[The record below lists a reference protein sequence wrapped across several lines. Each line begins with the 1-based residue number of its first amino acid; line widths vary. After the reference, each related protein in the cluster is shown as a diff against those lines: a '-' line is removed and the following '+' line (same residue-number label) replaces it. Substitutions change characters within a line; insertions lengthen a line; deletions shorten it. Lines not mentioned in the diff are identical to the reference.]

1 MPNSNSTRRIEDRLH
16 AALRGLQGTEQPPRL
31 RAALEHAVFPAG
43 GRIRPQL
50 CLTVADA
57 AGAPADLADA
67 AGAAV
72 ELVHCA
78 SLVHDDLP
86 CFDDAAL
93 RRGLPTVH
101 TVYGSA
107 LAVLAGD
114 GLIALAFETLGS
126 VAQAYPV
133 QAGRLVQVLA
143 RGMGAGRGLVAGQ
156 AWEAE
161 PVLSL
166 QQYHRA
172 KTGALFE
179 AAAVMGAISGDV
191 EPQPWRSLA
200 AAVGEAY
207 QVADDL
213 ADALGASHDMGKP
226 VGQDL
231 AHHRPSAAGT
241 LGIDGAYARIATL
254 KSEALAVLPEVAG
267 RAQIA
272 RWLGEVVDR
281 LLPSARAEAV

>member
-1 MPNSNSTRRIEDRLH
+1 MSNSTRRIEERLH
-16 AALRGLQGTEQPPRL
+16 AALRGLEGPDQPPRL
-31 RAALEHAVFPAG
+31 SAALQHAVFPAG
-43 GRIRPQL
+43 GRIRPHL

-57 AGAPADLADA
+57 SGAPPDLADA
-67 AGAAV
+67 AAAAV

-86 CFDDAAL
+86 CFDDAAV

-101 TVYGSA
+101 QAFGSA

-114 GLIALAFETLGS
+114 GLIALAFETLGG
-126 VAQAYPV
+126 VAHAYPAQV
-133 QAGRLVQVLA
+133 GQLVQVLA
-143 RGMGAGRGLVAGQ
+143 RCMGAGRGLVAGQ
-156 AWEAE
+156 AWEVE

-179 AAAVMGAISGDV
+179 AAAVMGAYCGGVD
-191 EPQPWRSLA
+191 PKPWRTLA
-200 AAVGEAY
+200 GAIGEAY

-213 ADALGASHDMGKP
+213 ADALGAADDMGKP

-241 LGIDGAYARIATL
+241 LGIEGAYARIAAL
-254 KSEALAVLPEVAG
+254 KSEALAALPEVAG
-267 RAQIA
+267 RARIVC
-272 RWLGEVVDR
+272 WLGEVVER